1 MTALPDRKWLGLAAL
16 TVLLL
21 GLTGLWQWT
30 PLGEWANSEKLSG
43 ELEALA
49 RSPWAPV
56 TLGLVY
62 LAAAPV
68 MFPVMALNL
77 ALILAMGPFWGI
89 GYALYGSLLAG
100 LAAFWAGHSLGQ
112 RALARL
118 RSDTVDKALRVVRVG
133 GLPGLILL
141 RIVPLAPY
149 PVVNVVLGAGGI
161 GTGVFVTGTLI
172 GVLPSLILMGVVGFQ
187 LRQVLQDPNAGGITV
202 LVGLALGC
210 VALAAWLHRRLSAR
224 LADS

>member
-1 MTALPDRKWLGLAAL
+1 MALPDRKWLGLAAL
-16 TVLLL
+16 LVLSL

-30 PLGEWANSEKLSG
+30 PLGEWADAEKLSG
-43 ELEALA
+43 ELETLT

-62 LAAAPV
+62 LVATPM
-68 MFPVMALNL
+68 MFPIMALNL
-77 ALILAMGPFWGI
+77 ALILAMGPLWGV

-100 LAAFWAGHSLGQ
+100 LSAFWAGHSLGQ
-112 RALARL
+112 RALEWL
-118 RSDTVDKALRVVRVG
+118 RSDTVGKALRVVRES

-161 GTGVFVTGTLI
+161 GAGVFVLGTLV
-172 GVLPSLILMGVVGFQ
+172 GLLPSLILMGVVGFQ
-187 LRQVLQDPNAGGITV
+187 LRQVLQDPSVGGVAALI
-202 LVGLALGC
+202 GLALAC

-224 LADS
+224 LAGS